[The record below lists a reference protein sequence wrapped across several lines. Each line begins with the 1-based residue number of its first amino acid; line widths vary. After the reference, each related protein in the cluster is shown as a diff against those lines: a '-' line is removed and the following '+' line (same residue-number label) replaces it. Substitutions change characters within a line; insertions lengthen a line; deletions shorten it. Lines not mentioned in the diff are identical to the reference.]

1 MSKAFTKEDTEQDSD
16 ELEQTASPLPKGSP
30 NYITPTGLR
39 ALEKELDELTRIER
53 PKVVETVT
61 WAASLGDRSE
71 NADYIYGKKRLKEID
86 RRIRFLSKKL
96 DNVELVD
103 PEKRAPVD
111 QVFFGATVHVQDEE
125 GQLRT
130 YCIVGVDETDASRG
144 KVSWI
149 SPIGRALLKAK
160 VGDTVTVKTPG
171 GEIDLE
177 VLTVEYRAI
186 E

>member
-1 MSKAFTKEDTEQDSD
+1 MSKAFTKENSEQES
-16 ELEQTASPLPKGSP
+16 EEPENTASPLPKGAP
-30 NYITPTGLR
+30 NYITPGGLR

-53 PKVVETVT
+53 PKVVETVA

-96 DNVELVD
+96 DNAELVD
-103 PEKRAPVD
+103 PEKRTPVD
-111 QVFFGATVHVQDEE
+111 QVFFGATVLVQDEE
-125 GQLRT
+125 EVQRT
-130 YCIVGVDETDASRG
+130 YKIVGIDETDASRG

-149 SPIGRALLKAK
+149 SPIGKALLKAR
-160 VGDTVTVKTPG
+160 VGDAVTVRTPG
-171 GEIDLE
+171 GEVDLE
-177 VLTVEYRAI
+177 ILKVEYKAI

>member
-1 MSKAFTKEDTEQDSD
+1 MSKAFTKEDSENDN
-16 ELEQTASPLPKGSP
+16 EEPENTASPLPKGTP
-30 NYITPTGLR
+30 NYITPGGLK
-39 ALEKELDELTRIER
+39 ALEDELEHLGRVER

-96 DNVELVD
+96 DNAEIVD
-103 PEKRAPVD
+103 PEKREAVD
-111 QVFFGATVHVQDEE
+111 QVFFGATVQVRDEDE
-125 GQLRT
+125 NERLYR
-130 YCIVGVDETDASRG
+130 IVGVDETDATQG

-149 SPIGRALLKAK
+149 SPIGRALLKSK
-160 VGDTVTVKTPG
+160 PGDVVTVKTPR

-177 VLTVEYRAI
+177 VLSVSYQAI
-186 E
+186 P